1 MPGDFKPSYINK
13 RLACSTWSVT
23 AVTCD
28 LDFVGTSI
36 LAQLTAVLIVRPC
49 LAFARRM
56 CALLCF
62 GFCHD
67 FPLSFLFDATPAQRW
82 MQGPATSLDREW
94 PQTGIRRRS
103 YREVL
108 LRPMPRQTGSDISR
122 LATPLRTVVSSAQTA
137 LNLAR
142 RPPAARDRAMNSPI
156 VARDVGGFPGKK
168 QCVLN
173 RTR

>member
-1 MPGDFKPSYINK
+1 MNN
-13 RLACSTWSVT
+13 RLVHTRSTWRVT

-67 FPLSFLFDATPAQRW
+67 FPLSFLFDVTPAQRW
-82 MQGPATSLDREW
+82 MQGPAKGLDREW

-103 YREVL
+103 YWEVL
-108 LRPMPRQTGSDISR
+108 LRPMPRQTGGMIFR
-122 LATPLRTVVSSAQTA
+122 VWPRRWGLSSPQ
-137 LNLAR
+137 
-142 RPPAARDRAMNSPI
+142 
-156 VARDVGGFPGKK
+156 
-168 QCVLN
+168 
-173 RTR
+173 